1 MSLWTPGGEVPV
13 NRSRPGSTPP
23 EAEPRDRPQ
32 AQPGRP
38 DDQGAGRPAISEEV
52 LAEAAAAA
60 GIDLEALSDQ
70 ERSQLE
76 AMMLEMAEAQ
86 ARLAAT
92 PAAEVIVNHLGGMY
106 ELARIH
112 LSQDPPRFDDAAL
125 AIDALTGVL
134 DAVEPR
140 LGPNGPALRD
150 AVGQLQVAF
159 VQLRTSAGRGED
171 QGDDQGQGEH
181 HAEDDAQ
188 GG

>member
-13 NRSRPGSTPP
+13 NRAQPEPPP
-23 EAEPRDRPQ
+23 EDR
-32 AQPGRP
+32 ARRGPGH
-38 DDQGAGRPAISEEV
+38 PAISEDV
-52 LAEAAAAA
+52 LAEAASAA
-60 GIDLEALSDQ
+60 GIDLDALSGD
-70 ERSQLE
+70 ERAQLE
-76 AMMLEMAEAQ
+76 AMLVDMAEAQ
-86 ARLAAT
+86 ARLAEA
-92 PAAEVIVNHLGGMY
+92 PAAEIVVNHLGGLY

>member
-13 NRSRPGSTPP
+13 NRSGQDAAPGPAAERPAAS
-23 EAEPRDRPQ
+23 RP
-32 AQPGRP
+32 
-38 DDQGAGRPAISEEV
+38 AGDPAISEEM

-60 GIDLEALSDQ
+60 GVDLEALSEE
-70 ERSQLE
+70 ERRQLE
-76 AMMLEMAEAQ
+76 AMLLDMAEAQ
-86 ARLAAT
+86 ARLAEA

-140 LGPNGPALRD
+140 LGPNGPGLRD
-150 AVGQLQVAF
+150 AVGQLQMAF
-159 VQLRTSAGRGED
+159 VQLRQRYG
-171 QGDDQGQGEH
+171 GDEPTD
-181 HAEDDAQ
+181 
-188 GG
+188 